1 MGTNKKMS
9 KIGSIL
15 GFKCPRCRKG
25 DLFSTPTFSFKQPFF
40 MPERCP
46 HCSQSYLPE
55 PGFYYGAM
63 FISYILSGWF
73 SIFFVLFLHWV
84 LDWSMLASFSL
95 LIAIGTL
102 LFVYVFRLSRSIWI
116 NLMVRYNPDAGVPHT
131 R

>member
-1 MGTNKKMS
+1 MVTNHKRS
-9 KIGSIL
+9 RIESIL
-15 GFKCPRCRKG
+15 GFKCPRCRQG
-25 DLFSTPTFSFKQPFF
+25 ELFPTPTFSFQQPFS

-46 HCSQSYLPE
+46 HCGQSYLPE

-63 FISYILSGWF
+63 FISYILFGWF

-95 LIAIGTL
+95 LIAIGML

-116 NLMVRYNPDAGVPHT
+116 NLMVRYNPEAGSGKK
-131 R
+131 

>member
-1 MGTNKKMS
+1 
-9 KIGSIL
+9 
-15 GFKCPRCRKG
+15 
-25 DLFSTPTFSFKQPFF
+25 

-46 HCSQSYLPE
+46 HCGQSYLPE

-63 FISYILSGWF
+63 FISYILFGWF

-95 LIAIGTL
+95 LIAIGML

-116 NLMVRYNPDAGVPHT
+116 NLMVRYNPEAGSGKK
-131 R
+131 